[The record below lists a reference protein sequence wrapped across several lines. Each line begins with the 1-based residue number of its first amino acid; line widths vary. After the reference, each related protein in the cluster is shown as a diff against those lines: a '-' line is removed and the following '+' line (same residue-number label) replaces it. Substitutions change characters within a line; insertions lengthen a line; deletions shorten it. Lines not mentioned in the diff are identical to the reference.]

1 MQTTGRTEKDMR
13 CANIVQIEDMKS
25 YFEDDDVV
33 DDDASPAENLDGLDM
48 LLLSRNGP
56 TDRNEL
62 LAHIPDKSIADRLI
76 MRYFTSSSPS
86 QRKRL

>member
-1 MQTTGRTEKDMR
+1 M
-13 CANIVQIEDMKS
+13 QIEDMKS
-25 YFEDDDVV
+25 YFDDDDAA
-33 DDDASPAENLDGLDM
+33 DDDASPSDSLDGPDM

-62 LAHIPDKSIADRLI
+62 LAHVPDKSIADRLI

-86 QRKRL
+86 QCK